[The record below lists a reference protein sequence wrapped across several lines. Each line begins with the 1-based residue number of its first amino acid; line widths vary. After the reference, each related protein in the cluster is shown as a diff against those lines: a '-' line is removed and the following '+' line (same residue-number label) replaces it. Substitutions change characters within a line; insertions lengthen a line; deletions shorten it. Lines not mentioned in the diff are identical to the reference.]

1 MKTYSHKLEQTSVA
15 DKQRLE
21 TERRKAMLDQQAAD
35 REQERQ
41 DRDAQLKAEQ
51 KEREAD
57 RSAAQEE
64 REKATLRQKLQRL
77 EQER

>member
-1 MKTYSHKLEQTSVA
+1 MKTYSQFLEQTSVA

-21 TERRKAMLDQQAAD
+21 TERRKAILDQQAQD

-51 KEREAD
+51 EEREAD
-57 RSAAQEE
+57 RRAAQKE
-64 REKATLRQKLQRL
+64 REEATLRQKLQRL
-77 EQER
+77 EQQ